1 MTDWCP
7 NLSESNAPRY
17 IAIADCI
24 EDDITSGRLNAGDR
38 LPAQRQL
45 AGQLGLDFTT
55 VARGYAEAR
64 RRGIISSQVG
74 SGTFVTRPGT
84 PNAAVPAGDPRRVCV
99 PDFSMNLPPEPVD
112 PSLAT
117 KMQEGFANLSADL
130 ASLLRYQTFETS
142 ELDLHGARLWLEG
155 VNLAPEPETI
165 LFSPG
170 AQAALV
176 NALAAL
182 TSPGDRIACEE
193 ITYPGIRSICAQLNL
208 ELIGL
213 KMDEDGIDP
222 DAFSDACQ
230 SGYIKALYVNPTLHN
245 PTARTVPYQ
254 RRKDLA
260 AIAQR
265 FGVPILEDDAYGQLS
280 RKAPLPFAAIAP
292 DVTWYIGSLSKCLG
306 AGLRLAYVLAPNK
319 GAAWQFSRAVRTSQV
334 MTSPLSIALA
344 THWIETGTAHELL
357 NRIRIESSDRQT
369 LAARYLKNQKCSTD
383 PDGFHIWLHLPEG
396 WNRSTFVAQTRS
408 LQIGVVESDA
418 FTVRGAV
425 PEAVRLSLGG
435 PISRDQLA
443 NAFDVMAHT
452 LNASPLRASAYF

>member
-24 EDDITSGRLNAGDR
+24 EDDITSGRLSAGDR

-74 SGTFVTRPGT
+74 SGTFVTKPEAS
-84 PNAAVPAGDPRRVCV
+84 NEAAPAGDPRRACV
-99 PDFSMNLPPEPVD
+99 PDFSMNLPPEPAD
-112 PSLAT
+112 PALTA
-117 KMQEGFANLSADL
+117 KMQEGVASLSSDL
-130 ASLLRYQTFETS
+130 VSLLRYQTFDLS
-142 ELDLHGARLWLEG
+142 ELDLQAARHWLEG

-176 NALAAL
+176 NALAAI
-182 TSPGDRIACEE
+182 TSPGDKIACEE

-208 ELIGL
+208 ELVGL
-213 KMDEDGIDP
+213 PMDKDGIDP
-222 DAFSDACQ
+222 DGFATACKT
-230 SGYIKALYVNPTLHN
+230 GDIKALYVNPTLHN
-245 PTARTVPYQ
+245 PTARTIPYQ

-265 FGVPILEDDAYGQLS
+265 NGIPILEDDAYGQLN

-334 MTSPLSIALA
+334 MVSPLSIALA

-357 NRIRIESSDRQT
+357 NRIRTESSDRQR
-369 LAARYLKNQKCSTD
+369 LAAQYLKNQDYSAD

-418 FTVRGAV
+418 FTVCGKV

-435 PISRDQLA
+435 PIARDQLA
-443 NAFDVMAHT
+443 NALDVMAHT